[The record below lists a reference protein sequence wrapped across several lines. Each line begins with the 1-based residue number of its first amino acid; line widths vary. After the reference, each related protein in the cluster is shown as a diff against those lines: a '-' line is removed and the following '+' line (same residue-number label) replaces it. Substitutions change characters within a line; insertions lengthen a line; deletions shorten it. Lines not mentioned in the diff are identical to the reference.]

1 MFAYLLL
8 GVLELLNFPKE
19 DRDKEILQW
28 HSIPLQTEATLA
40 DLLTALMLPYLRALL
55 GIRQERALLIER
67 ASNTIKTFINECNVS
82 QTQVSAAD

>member
-55 GIRQERALLIER
+55 GI
-67 ASNTIKTFINECNVS
+67 
-82 QTQVSAAD
+82 